1 MASID
6 IVHPHSLPPA
16 QARAAVQE
24 IAEKLAARF
33 GVDYRWNGDILQ
45 FDRSGVSGR
54 IALMPHELHV
64 SAQLGFLLGAMK
76 GPIEAEIRR
85 VLAERFG

>member
-6 IVHPHSLPPA
+6 IQHAHTMAPA
-16 QARAAVQE
+16 HARQAVQE
-24 IAEKLAARF
+24 VADKLAERF
-33 GVDYRWNGDILQ
+33 GVEYQWNGDILN
-45 FDRSGVSGR
+45 FTRSGIDGR
-54 IALMPHELHV
+54 IALLPEQLHV

-85 VLAERFG
+85 VLDERFC